1 MAMKFFGEYGC
12 YCSSSLPTAVDPFR
26 AFLCNH
32 QNAVLSAKNM
42 CMLLSIALQH
52 KIQFSHSHTHAST
65 ASAFMANVLKFSE
78 FDELYPAESDDNAFI
93 YVLIL
98 FQHGSMFML
107 SLTHTR
113 STVSSSCAWQDV
125 NAGVCAP
132 KSL

>member
-78 FDELYPAESDDNAFI
+78 FDELYPAESDDNAYICVDSFSAWF
-93 YVLIL
+93 YVYA
-98 FQHGSMFML
+98 L
-107 SLTHTR
+107 SHSHAFNCFELMCMAR
-113 STVSSSCAWQDV
+113 C
-125 NAGVCAP
+125 
-132 KSL
+132 